1 MITPELQQNI
11 FYTLYFTVTHN
22 ALAIFYAAG
31 ILAAVILSIVKPSR
45 KSVILLLGFIV
56 LLFSFEYSKH
66 IEEGLKQQTLNSLIT
81 IQEHNQVR
89 RIVNIVTSKL
99 LPRGLP
105 VLGWLMVGISGYL
118 YLKHSPKKP
127 DGNA

>member
-1 MITPELQQNI
+1 MITPELSQNI
-11 FYTLYFTVTHN
+11 FYTVYFTVAHN

-31 ILAAVILSIVKPSR
+31 IAVSIILSIIKPSR

-56 LLFSFEYSKH
+56 LLFSFEYTKH

-89 RIVNIVTSKL
+89 RIVNAFTTKL
-99 LPRGLP
+99 LPKGLP
-105 VLGWLMVGISGYL
+105 IIGWLMVGTSAYL
-118 YLKHSPKKP
+118 YLKPRSSKKQE
-127 DGNA
+127 